1 MRASRLPGS
10 KVSTRLCGMAWSWTK
25 KRVRAAASM
34 PTTPPVV
41 EPDDGMD
48 GNGEMPMAD
57 PTAGLFATAQ
67 NARDDSGA
75 AAEAATEAVKTA
87 MEASGKLGTLKVNG
101 ESMIATANAQA
112 VLDAQAA
119 AMSAVTNAEAAQKSA
134 EDALVEAMALPADN
148 ENRDSLIAALEAAI
162 EAAKMD
168 VATAKTAAEG
178 MDLKTAVEMVTG
190 SDPEVEG
197 YPTMPDS
204 YGEDVAADIGSAIM
218 AAGAND
224 NGRGTRAP
232 HSNAAPTG
240 DAAMNAVMM
249 NDHRGMT
256 WADIVG
262 DDALTD
268 MRIADGTTGNSR
280 AVKAASFAGMALT
293 SITGAAPSATD
304 TIANGAQYVGNYKG
318 IEGVVFCAGSD
329 CKVEGPADSEKLTGS
344 WYFTTNANNEKTYYE
359 KVGTA
364 ETYTA
369 DTAYAQFGHWLTAN
383 NDGQAVVNTYA
394 RTGHSGTPNWTT
406 VNETGE
412 TLTNKS
418 AKYSGSAAGMSV
430 TTGADGTAT
439 ASGAFTADV
448 NLTATFHATA
458 PMLGGTVNNFQGDAV
473 GSGWSVTLENTAV
486 NGGNVAEG
494 RAIASG
500 RDGEWSATSY
510 GNNDARP
517 TGIFGGFNA
526 YFSDGSAAGAY
537 ATRKD

>member
-1 MRASRLPGS
+1 
-10 KVSTRLCGMAWSWTK
+10 
-25 KRVRAAASM
+25 M

-101 ESMIATANAQA
+101 ESMMATANAQV

-168 VATAKTAAEG
+168 VATAKTAAVG

-190 SDPEVEG
+190 SDPEAEG
-197 YPTMPDS
+197 YPTMSDS

-240 DAAMNAVMM
+240 DAAMNAVTM

-256 WADIVG
+256 WAEIVG
-262 DDALTD
+262 TTTK
-268 MRIADGTTGNSR
+268 MRIATSGTDTDE
-280 AVKAASFAGMALT
+280 VDVASIAGMTGTDVNNSLT
-293 SITGAAPSATD
+293 SDGGDNSDGKYADGLQTPNSS
-304 TIANGAQYVGNYKG
+304 YKG
-318 IEGVVFCAGSD
+318 IPGTAICAGAD
-329 CKVEGPADSEKLTGS
+329 CAVDADGKLTGS
-344 WYFTTNANNEKTYYE
+344 WVFTPTMPMAWYVKTADGMAYM
-359 KVGTA
+359 A
-364 ETYTA
+364 ETL
-369 DTAYAQFGHWLTAN
+369 YAQFGHWLTV
-383 NDGQAVVNTYA
+383 DGNGAAVVNTYA
-394 RTGHSGTPNWTT
+394 LTGHSRTSPDWTT
-406 VNETGE
+406 VNTAEDAT
-412 TLTNKS
+412 TLTDTS
-418 AKYSGSAAGMSV
+418 ATYSGSAAGMSV
-430 TTGADGTAT
+430 TTDANGEAT

-448 NLTATFHATA
+448 DLTATFHASA
-458 PMLGGTVNNFQGDAV
+458 PMLGGNI
-473 GSGWSVTLENTAV
+473 SGFEGNAV
-486 NGGNVAEG
+486 NPGWNVMLQNSAIGANGAVSGTAYGGTAAGAWTAQGYGPVPVDHDDDANTDEQNQRPEG
-494 RAIASG
+494 FFG
-500 RDGEWSATSY
+500 R
-510 GNNDARP
+510 
-517 TGIFGGFNA
+517 FNA
-526 YFSDGSAAGAY
+526 SFSDGMAAGAY
-537 ATRKD
+537 ATRAD